1 MSNKVSGTL
10 RKRGNKWVVY
20 YRFNGKENTKS
31 LGLDVHSTTERKA
44 RQAMNRLLEQLQEG
58 TYELFNMSFIEYLD
72 WWLNQVKPLIKDSTY
87 EGYYKSV
94 NGKIKPYFSKYN
106 FKLLDLRPM
115 HFTEYFVYLAEKGK
129 NNGKGGL
136 GKKSVMNIRGV
147 LTSALDYA
155 KDNGLITENA
165 ALLAKI
171 PRFNDTADYEPT
183 IYTAEQIIQLL
194 TYAAQTK
201 DKSNLF
207 LHLQV
212 YYTGCRKGELL
223 GLTWDNVDLDNATIS
238 IKYNRTGNK
247 KENYSKL
254 TTPKTRNSIRILPIP
269 PLVVELLK
277 QEKTIQNDNI
287 ALLKDSYVEY
297 EHDYVIR
304 QADGRIYNPNSI
316 NRIIKRMMKE
326 LGLPYCRPHDF
337 RHFHATALFNHG
349 KTAVTDITRQ
359 LGHSSTAITEKVYVH
374 SDKRVTDENVKVI
387 QELLNNA

>member
-1 MSNKVSGTL
+1 M

-20 YRFNGKENTKS
+20 YRLNGKENTKS
-31 LGLDVHSTTERKA
+31 LGLDIRNTPERKA
-44 RQAMNRLLEQLQEG
+44 KQAMNRLLEQLQEG
-58 TYELFNMSFIEYLD
+58 TYELFNMNFIEYLD

-87 EGYYKSV
+87 EGYYKNV

-115 HFTEYFVYLAEKGK
+115 HFTEYFIYLAEKGRT
-129 NNGKGGL
+129 NGKGGL
-136 GKKSVMNIRGV
+136 SQKSVMNIRGV

-165 ALLAKI
+165 ALRAKM
-171 PRFNDTADYEPT
+171 PRFADEVEHEPT
-183 IYTAEQIIQLL
+183 IYTAEQVIQLL
-194 TYAAQTK
+194 NYAIKTN

-212 YYTGCRKGELL
+212 YTGCRKGELL
-223 GLTWDNVDLDNATIS
+223 GLTWDNVDLENATIN

-247 KENYSKL
+247 KENYLKV
-254 TTPKTRNSIRILPIP
+254 TTPKSKNSVRILPIP

-277 QEKTIQNDNI
+277 QEKATQDQNR
-287 ALLKDSYVEY
+287 ALLKDYYIEY
-297 EHDYVIR
+297 NNDYVIR

-316 NRIIKRMMKE
+316 NRILKRMMKT
-326 LGLPYCRPHDF
+326 LDLPYCRPHDF

-349 KTAVTDITRQ
+349 KTAVADITRQ
-359 LGHSSTAITEKVYVH
+359 LGHGSTAITEKIYVH
-374 SDKRVTDENVKVI
+374 ADKRVNDENVKII